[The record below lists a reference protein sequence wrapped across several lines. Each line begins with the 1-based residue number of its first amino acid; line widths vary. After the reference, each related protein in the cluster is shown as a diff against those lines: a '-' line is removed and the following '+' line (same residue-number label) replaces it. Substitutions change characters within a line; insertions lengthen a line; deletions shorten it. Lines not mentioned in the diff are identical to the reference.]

1 MEDAGVGV
9 EVAGTD
15 VVCAGV
21 VVVRRV
27 EDAVV
32 GVEVPGTDVVS
43 PGVLVVGGAED
54 TDVGL
59 ELSSN
64 VVFVSEGVLV
74 V

>member
-1 MEDAGVGV
+1 M
-9 EVAGTD
+9 
-15 VVCAGV
+15 
-21 VVVRRV
+21 

-54 TDVGL
+54 ADVGL